1 MVRSEDCYCSLFC
14 AKLYGKNWVRL
25 TLSRFWAKFLYY
37 TGHKKTIW
45 SQKLSEIKVYCHV
58 ARGSFHPYITK
69 RRSEWPMECEESWV
83 RPMRTQDGDL
93 SSRMNYKLSRLSSLM
108 CGGCSGGGCGVNQ
121 AKTTPRSRWP
131 GQINSH
137 WQGNNQTLRGNKI
150 RGVRRD
156 VWSGWRN
163 NNSALEKSGWN

>member
-1 MVRSEDCYCSLFC
+1 MYRIECGLPVMSYLAILNYFGPVSHENTFSLLKNPLLLVRSEDCYCSLFC

-37 TGHKKTIW
+37 TGHKKTVW

-58 ARGSFHPYITK
+58 ARGSFHPYISK

-93 SSRMNYKLSRLSSLM
+93 SRRMNCLDYHLW
-108 CGGCSGGGCGVNQ
+108 CVE
-121 AKTTPRSRWP
+121 
-131 GQINSH
+131 
-137 WQGNNQTLRGNKI
+137 
-150 RGVRRD
+150 D
-156 VWSGWRN
+156 
-163 NNSALEKSGWN
+163 ALEELTTTIYK